1 MRTVARLFSV
11 LTAVL
16 VGAAGLAVV
25 PTPAAAA
32 ESRAVCNYDWVRV
45 RSAASPA
52 SRELGR
58 LPRGTVV
65 TGDRQGTWF
74 RLTDGRFVAAHYT
87 CSAPAPA
94 APPAP
99 AAAPAAQGGA
109 FQVCRTASV
118 RVRERATTG
127 SRELRRLARGTT
139 MVGSLEGRWLRLAD
153 GSGHVA
159 AYYACTAAGEA
170 PAAAPTPAREAARTD
185 PAPLGA
191 TPLLQPTGT
200 LGSPTSPFGQRF
212 HPILRTW
219 RIHNGIDIGNRAGE
233 PVLAAE
239 SGVVTTVGSDAS
251 AGLHLKI
258 DHGPVAGTAR
268 VGTGYLHLASSAVSR
283 GQRVERGQVIG
294 YVGNT
299 GLSTKPHL
307 HFIVYADGRPVNPE
321 PFIGA
326 LSSLRA

>member
-170 PAAAPTPAREAARTD
+170 PAAAPRLRERRPGPIPPLSGPLPSCSPRARWAAPPARSARGSIRSC
-185 PAPLGA
+185 APGGSTTASTSA
-191 TPLLQPTGT
+191 T
-200 LGSPTSPFGQRF
+200 
-212 HPILRTW
+212 
-219 RIHNGIDIGNRAGE
+219 
-233 PVLAAE
+233 
-239 SGVVTTVGSDAS
+239 
-251 AGLHLKI
+251 
-258 DHGPVAGTAR
+258 GPVSR
-268 VGTGYLHLASSAVSR
+268 SSPPSP
-283 GQRVERGQVIG
+283 GW
-294 YVGNT
+294 
-299 GLSTKPHL
+299 
-307 HFIVYADGRPVNPE
+307 
-321 PFIGA
+321 
-326 LSSLRA
+326 